1 MFVVFAVYIL
11 AVYLN
16 VLVVKTMH
24 TMKAQKEATLVG
36 LCKSSEISGGQC
48 CVEKYF
54 IHLIGKFRI
63 NMDQMTRI

>member
-1 MFVVFAVYIL
+1 MKTITLLKKYIFVVFSVYIP

-16 VLVVKTMH
+16 VLVVKTIH

-48 CVEKYF
+48 CVEKY
-54 IHLIGKFRI
+54 L
-63 NMDQMTRI
+63 DTPDW